1 MTVQNV
7 STVSR
12 EVDLPLAGRR
22 IVLTRPHAQ
31 SGDFET
37 AVEALGGIPI
47 VAPAIAL
54 VAPDVWTVVD
64 AALRRIG
71 TYDWIVF
78 TSANAVRALV
88 NRAGA
93 IGIGREQLREARLAA
108 VGPTT
113 ARVLE
118 ELLCPPDVIP
128 STHTSESLGRELA
141 DVAGARVLLPRGDL
155 ADDALPDALR
165 AHGAFPDTIVVYHTV
180 PGGGLAAIVEGIC
193 GASIDALLFTSA
205 SAAHFV
211 ATALA
216 EAGVSAGELTGRLP
230 VTACLGSM
238 TAAAAQSAGFPN
250 VIVSEG
256 ASQAELIDRVVQ
268 WFARHTNEQEGMS

>member
-1 MTVQNV
+1 MTVHDV
-7 STVSR
+7 STPSR
-12 EVDLPLAGRR
+12 GAHLPLAGRR

-37 AVEALGGIPI
+37 VVEALGGDPI
-47 VAPAIAL
+47 VAPAIAI

-88 NRAGA
+88 DRAGA
-93 IGIGREQLREARLAA
+93 IGIGRDQLRGRRLAA

-113 ARVLE
+113 ARILE
-118 ELLCPPDVIP
+118 DLLRTPDVIP
-128 STHTSESLGRELA
+128 STHTSESLARDLA

-165 AHGAFPDTIVVYHTV
+165 AHGAFPDAVIVYHTV
-180 PGGGLAAIVEGIC
+180 PGDGLATIVEGIC

-205 SAAHFV
+205 SAAHF
-211 ATALA
+211 AASALT
-216 EAGVSAGELTGRLP
+216 EAGVSASELAGLLP

-256 ASQAELIDRVVQ
+256 ASQAELIDRVAR
-268 WFARHTNEQEGMS
+268 WFARNTNEQDGMS